1 MIHSH
6 SQMLISNPKQNIS
19 KLNTTVNKRR
29 KYIRTKKGIKR
40 MQMWFNIRGEKICM
54 CHLAYLQEKKHG
66 HLNRFLNNLV
76 DSFN

>member
-19 KLNTTVNKRR
+19 KLNTTMNKRR

-40 MQMWFNIRGEKICM
+40 MQMWFNIRGEKSVCVI
-54 CHLAYLQEKKHG
+54 
-66 HLNRFLNNLV
+66 
-76 DSFN
+76 